1 MGDPIRILHAVVNMN
16 RGGAET
22 LLMNLY
28 RHIDRT
34 KVQFDFLTC
43 KEGVFD
49 DEIKSLG
56 GKIHRIPHIT
66 EVGHKGYVLALNQF
80 FQHYTYYQAVHSHM
94 DKMSGVVLRAARK
107 AGIPVR
113 IAHSH
118 NTKSEGGI
126 AARLYKWY
134 AGTHVRTAATHYIAC
149 SNAAAR
155 WLFAGNE
162 QSALIMKNGISCEQF
177 AFSEGIRSEL
187 RAELGISDDQLV
199 VGHVGRFAPQKNH
212 VQLIDMFHQLQHTV
226 QGSVLLLAGDGP
238 LRPAVEQKVNTL
250 GLAEKVRFLGIRSD
264 IDRLLQAFDVFVFPS
279 HHEGLPVTLI
289 EAQGA
294 GLPCV
299 ISDHITTEVDMGIG
313 LVNFFSLKDQ
323 VDGVKK
329 IIEAARKPS
338 RIIASGALARKG
350 YDIQQT
356 ALLAAEFYLSQF
368 EVTHEDFNRVYAHV

>member
-1 MGDPIRILHAVVNMN
+1 MGSPLRILHAVVNMN

-49 DEIKSLG
+49 EEIRSLG
-56 GKIHRIPHIT
+56 GKLYRIPHIT
-66 EVGHKGYVLALNQF
+66 EVGHRGYIQALNHF
-80 FQHYTYYQAVHSHM
+80 FQEQAFYQVIHSHM
-94 DKMSGVVLRAARK
+94 DKMSGFVLRAASK
-107 AGIPVR
+107 ASIPVR

-118 NTKSEGGI
+118 NTRSEGGI

-134 AGTHVRTAATHYIAC
+134 AGRHIRTAATHYMAC

-155 WLFAGNE
+155 WLFTGKE
-162 QSALIMKNGISCEQF
+162 KPALIMQNGISCGQF
-177 AFSEGIRSEL
+177 AFSEGIRSKL
-187 RAELGISDDQLV
+187 RKELGISEDYLA

-212 VQLIDMFHQLQHTV
+212 LQLIDIFHQLQHRK
-226 QGSVLLLAGDGP
+226 QNSVLLLAGDGP
-238 LRPAVEQKVNTL
+238 LRPAVEQKVNAL
-250 GLAEKVRFLGIRSD
+250 GLEDKVRFLGIRSD

-294 GLPCV
+294 GLPCI
-299 ISDHITTEVDMGIG
+299 ISDHITAEVDMGMG
-313 LVNFFSLKDQ
+313 LVDFFPIKDQ
-323 VDGVKK
+323 ASGVNK
-329 IIEAARKPS
+329 ILEAARKPS
-338 RIIASGALARKG
+338 RIIPSGALASKG

-356 ALLAAEFYLSQF
+356 ALLATEFYLSQF
-368 EVTHEDFNRVYAHV
+368 EVSHEDINRVYAHV